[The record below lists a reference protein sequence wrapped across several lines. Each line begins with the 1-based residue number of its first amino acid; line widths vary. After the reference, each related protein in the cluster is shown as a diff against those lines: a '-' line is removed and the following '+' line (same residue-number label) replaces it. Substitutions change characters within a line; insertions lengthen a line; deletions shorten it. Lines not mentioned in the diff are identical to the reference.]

1 LQVLVRDNNVDQALK
16 ALKKKMQREGIFREM
31 KLRNYYEKPSEKK
44 AREKAA
50 QFLGAP
56 VVCNVFFTSGTT
68 DGLNLIAQTWGRANV
83 REGDEIVVSYME
95 HHSNIV
101 PWQILCEKTGAK
113 LKVVPINDRGEFIF
127 EEYEKLLSPRTKIVS
142 VVHVSNALGTVNP
155 VKEIVKKARE
165 FGAVTVVD
173 GAQSVPH
180 FRTNVVDLGCDF
192 YVCSGHKMYGPT
204 GIGLLYGRGDLM
216 EAAPPYR
223 AGGDMILSVTF
234 EKTTYNYLPY
244 KFEAGTPHIEGV
256 IGLGTA
262 IDYLQSI
269 GMDRIAAHEDELL
282 AYGTEALS
290 EVPGLRLIGT
300 AEKKAG
306 VLGFVLDSAHP
317 HDIGQLLNDEG
328 VAVRAGH
335 HCAQPL
341 MDRFGVP
348 ATVRAS
354 FAVYNSVADIDR
366 LVLGLHKVREM
377 FA

>member
-1 LQVLVRDNNVDQALK
+1 VSAAVAEQKTTAYPIERIRADFPILATHVGDKPLVYLDNAATSQKPRAVIDAIAHYYSAENANVHRGVHHLSELATTK
-16 ALKKKMQREGIFREM
+16 
-31 KLRNYYEKPSEKK
+31 YEK

-180 FRTNVVDLGCDF
+180 FRANVVDLGCDF

-300 AEKKAG
+300 ARDTTAR
-306 VLGFVLDSAHP
+306 S
-317 HDIGQLLNDEG
+317 
-328 VAVRAGH
+328 R
-335 HCAQPL
+335 
-341 MDRFGVP
+341 
-348 ATVRAS
+348 
-354 FAVYNSVADIDR
+354 
-366 LVLGLHKVREM
+366 
-377 FA
+377 